1 MGAAVQVKMDVF
13 AGLEILRTAIKS
25 VNQATAKDQN
35 GFSVLMK
42 VSLACPGDD
51 EWYGA
56 RISLA
61 NATLYEVLL
70 LFSAHNVEETLVIT
84 RSLEDASTKVRAL
97 ASVVKYMTDE
107 KRLKPKNKLP
117 VANLGEKELRP

>member
-1 MGAAVQVKMDVF
+1 
-13 AGLEILRTAIKS
+13 
-25 VNQATAKDQN
+25 
-35 GFSVLMK
+35 MK

-51 EWYGA
+51 EWHGM

-61 NATLYEVLL
+61 HADLYEVLP
-70 LFSAHNVEETLVIT
+70 LFAAHNVEETLLVA
-84 RSLEDASTKVRAL
+84 RRLGDSSTKIRAL

-117 VANLGEKELRP
+117 VASVGAKEIQP